1 MHALQDCCICLRR
14 EDSVYTEAIR
24 QGTAKHLTVH
34 ESLRTE
40 ERATWQKAKGRRQA
54 GDQEQADGPHTAHH
68 ELEEQAGVIFC
79 TRPN

>member
-24 QGTAKHLTVH
+24 QGTAKQLMH

-40 ERATWQKAKGRRQA
+40 ERAMWQKVKGRRQA

-68 ELEEQAGVIFC
+68 ELEEQAGVVFC
-79 TRPN
+79 GRPN